1 MRNYEKKQINLG
13 GRTVAYTLRVS
24 KRARNLRLTI
34 RGDGNLV
41 ATLPRGMHERF
52 AARFIAKKSRW
63 VIDTLDRFKK
73 FPAGNFTKGSR
84 RDFLAHK
91 ERARALVQ
99 DRLAYFGPLYDL
111 SYCRISIRNQKTRW
125 GSCSRKGNLNFNYKI
140 ALLPPRHADYIIV
153 HEICHLK
160 ELNHSKRFWDLVA
173 ALIPDHRAIRAELR
187 KGRGYV

>member
-1 MRNYEKKQINLG
+1 MRNYEKKQIDLG

-91 ERARALVQ
+91 ERARALAEE
-99 DRLAYFGPLYDL
+99 RLAYFSPLCGL
-111 SYCRISIRNQKTRW
+111 SYHRISIRNQKTRW

-140 ALLPPRHADYIIV
+140 ALLPSRLSDYIIV
-153 HEICHLK
+153 HELCHLK
-160 ELNHSKRFWDLVA
+160 ELNHSEKFWNLVA
-173 ALIPDHRAIRAELR
+173 AVIPEHRAIRTELR
-187 KGRGYV
+187 KCGGYV